1 MKFSILFLNRI
12 FFAAV
17 VFAVVFAPR
26 AEARKFDFK
35 NESFATYVKGTYGSS
50 EVLGTPFN
58 ESSGT
63 QTAGFSELIRSTASG
78 EFGFLIAGDTFTFRV
93 GAELL
98 MPQHRSDTK
107 GFDSAS
113 REIFNLET
121 DISALTPMAYVDFNF
136 MKSGS
141 SKAFVG
147 VGVGYSYVKMENIYT
162 FTPGRSTYGSMS
174 DFFERATANAIATH
188 GYIGYEMLFSDNVTL
203 VFDAGYK
210 YLPVRKLNHQNATT
224 TFQGAVNKG
233 DPVLNDAGSNRLVN
247 LSSAYAGLAFRFYIG
262 L

>member
-1 MKFSILFLNRI
+1 MKSSFI
-12 FFAAV
+12 FFCI
-17 VFAVVFAPR
+17 VFFVSL

-35 NESFATYVKGTYGSS
+35 NESFATYVKGTYGTS
-50 EVLGTPFN
+50 EVQGTPFN
-58 ESSGT
+58 QSSGT
-63 QTAGFSELIRSTASG
+63 DTAGFTELIKSTASG
-78 EFGFLIAGDTFTFRV
+78 EFGFVLAGDTITLRV

-98 MPQHRSDTK
+98 LPQHRSDTK
-107 GFDSAS
+107 GYDSAS

-121 DISALTPMAYVDFNF
+121 NISALTPMAYIDLNF
-136 MKSGS
+136 MKSS
-141 SKAFVG
+141 HSKAFIG
-147 VGVGYSYVKMENIYT
+147 AGIGYAFVKMENIYT
-162 FTPGRSTYGSMS
+162 FTAGRSTYGAMS

-233 DPVLNDAGSNRLVN
+233 NAVLNDAGSNRLVN

>member
-1 MKFSILFLNRI
+1 MKPFVLFLSLI
-12 FFAAV
+12 FFATL
-17 VFAVVFAPR
+17 

-35 NESFATYVKGTYGSS
+35 NESFATYVKGTYGTS

-63 QTAGFSELIRSTASG
+63 QTAGFTELIRSTASG
-78 EFGFLIAGDTFTFRV
+78 EFGFLLAGDTVTFRV

-107 GFDSAS
+107 GYDAGSQ
-113 REIFNLET
+113 EIFNLET
-121 DISALTPMAYVDFNF
+121 NISALTPMAYLDFNF

-141 SKAFVG
+141 SKAFIG
-147 VGVGYSYVKMENIYT
+147 AGVGYSFVKMENIYT
-162 FTPGRSTYGSMS
+162 FTAGRSTYGSMN

-188 GYIGYEMLFSDNVTL
+188 GYIGYEMLFSDNVTV

-247 LSSAYAGLAFRFYIG
+247 LSSAYAGMAFRFYIG